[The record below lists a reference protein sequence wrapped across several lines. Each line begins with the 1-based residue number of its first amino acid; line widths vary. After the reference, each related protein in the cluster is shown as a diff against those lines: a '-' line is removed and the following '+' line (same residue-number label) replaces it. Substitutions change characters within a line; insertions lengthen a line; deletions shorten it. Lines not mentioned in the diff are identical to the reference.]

1 MSQKLLL
8 IGQRIAL
15 ALPTLLGVIV
25 IAFILTRSLPGD
37 PAVYFA
43 GITAN
48 EESIAQ
54 VRAQLGLDQSW
65 FIQFI
70 RYCQN
75 LVQGE
80 LGMSLNTGQTV
91 AYEIQNRFPASLEL
105 TLAGLS
111 LAIVLAIPLGILAAM
126 NPNTWIDH
134 GCRILVTGGASTPIF
149 FSGLFL
155 LFIFYYVL
163 GWAPSP
169 IGRLDF
175 LYYPPPTVT
184 GFYTIDAL
192 LANDLETFVAAVQQ
206 IILPALTLALFAL
219 SPIARMTRSA
229 MLTALGSEYVK
240 AATANGLNTRKIV
253 YVYAL
258 RNASLPLLTIM
269 GLVFSYLLGANVLVE
284 KVFSWPGIGSFAIDA
299 LVASD
304 FAAVQGFILTMAVLF
319 VCLNLFID
327 ILYTLLD
334 PRMATND

>member
-1 MSQKLLL
+1 ML
-8 IGQRIAL
+8 IGQRFAL

-25 IAFILTRSLPGD
+25 IAFVLTRSLPGD

-43 GITAN
+43 GITAT

-65 FIQFI
+65 LIQFT
-70 RYCQN
+70 RYVGN
-75 LVQGE
+75 LMQGE
-80 LGMSLNTGQTV
+80 LGVSLNTGQTV
-91 AYEIQNRFPASLEL
+91 LYEIKHRFPASLEL
-105 TLAGLS
+105 TLAGLN
-111 LAIVLAIPLGILAAM
+111 LALIFAIPIGILAAM

-134 GCRILVTGGASTPIF
+134 ACRILVTSGASTPIF

-155 LFIFYYVL
+155 LFVFYYVL

-184 GFYTIDAL
+184 GFYTIDSIIAG
-192 LANDLETFVAAVQQ
+192 DFETFVASVQQ
-206 IILPALTLALFAL
+206 LILPALTLALFAL

-240 AATANGLNTRKIV
+240 AATANGLSTRKVV

-284 KVFSWPGIGSFAIDA
+284 KVFSWPGIGSFAVDA

-304 FAAVQGFILTMAVLF
+304 FAAVQGFILTMAILF
-319 VCLNLFID
+319 VGLNLFID

-334 PRMATND
+334 PRMSEND